1 MYKQYWEL
9 KEKPFENTPDPRFLY
24 HSPQHEEALMRLLYA
39 IEEKKGA
46 AILSGEYGSGK
57 TTLSRVLLARIDSNR
72 FQVAL
77 LINSQLPSLE
87 FLREIARQLGSGNP
101 PERKIDLLNN
111 LNDILNR
118 NAGINRHTVVV
129 IDEAQLIKEREV
141 FEELRLLLNFQFN
154 SQFLLTLLLLGQPE
168 LREKVNSI
176 PQLRQRIGIRHH
188 LRFLNEEE
196 TGSYVSHRLKT
207 AGREEGEIFTK
218 DALKA
223 VYGYSKGCPRMINNI
238 CDLSLL
244 TGFGRKVENVDEDTI
259 QEVAKDLKEW

>member
-1 MYKQYWEL
+1 MYEQYWKL

-24 HSPQHEEALMRLLYA
+24 HSPQHEEALMRLRYA

-57 TTLSRVLLARIDSNR
+57 TILSRVLLNSIEPNR

-77 LINSQLPSLE
+77 ITNSQLPPLE
-87 FLREIARQLGSGNP
+87 FLREIVRQLGSINL
-101 PERKIDLLNN
+101 PERKVDLLNE

-118 NAGINRHTVVV
+118 NASINRHTVIV
-129 IDEAQLIKEREV
+129 IDEAQLIEERDV
-141 FEELRLLLNFQFN
+141 FEELRLLLNFQLHN
-154 SQFLLTLLLLGQPE
+154 QFLLTLILLGQPE
-168 LREKVNSI
+168 LREKVNRI

-188 LRFLNEEE
+188 LELLNDEE
-196 TGSYVSHRLKT
+196 TGNYINHRLVT
-207 AGREEGEIFTK
+207 AGGAKGIFTK
-218 DALKA
+218 AAAKA
-223 VYGYSKGCPRMINNI
+223 VYDYSKGCPRMINNL

-244 TGFGRKVENVDEDTI
+244 TGFGQKAEKINEDMV